1 MSGTSSEARG
11 QGQDLNLP
19 AHIEFFLAA
28 RAEGLFLEQAGM
40 LAWESIGRGL
50 GPRRDKTR
58 PLSNWPGRSLGV
70 CIEGGFRGQCRN
82 EGHWG
87 PRVSPCQSM

>member
-1 MSGTSSEARG
+1 MG

-19 AHIEFFLAA
+19 AHIEFLLAA
-28 RAEGLFLEQAGM
+28 RAEGLLLEQADM

-50 GPRRDKTR
+50 GPRRGKTRGPRRGKTR
-58 PLSNWPGRSLGV
+58 PLSNWPGRGLGV
-70 CIEGGFRGQCRN
+70 YVEGGFRGQCRN

-87 PRVSPCQSM
+87 PHVSPCQSM